1 MPKVI
6 LQPAGSGEVAAHF
19 KNTILNPVSLH
30 RCAQFL
36 SPPDIAELAE
46 IYGRDGTRVWG
57 VMPGEGFRNKS
68 KWELIDPGDA
78 VLFCGKGEV
87 FAHAFVKHKLHNRG
101 LATDL
106 WGKDKKGRTWEY
118 IYFVSAP
125 LTHSINYGRL
135 AGAIGFAP
143 DFVVLGFMVL
153 NEERSGRVLHEFNL
167 ADD

>member
-6 LQPAGSGEVAAHF
+6 LQPAGSGDAADHF
-19 KNTILNPVSLH
+19 KNTILKSVSLH
-30 RCAQFL
+30 RCAEFI
-36 SPPDIAELAE
+36 SAPDVAELAT
-46 IYGRDGTRVWG
+46 IYGRDGARVWG
-57 VMPGEGFRNKS
+57 VTPGEAFRNRK

-87 FAHAFVKHKLHNRG
+87 FAYAFVKHKLHNRQ
-101 LATDL
+101 LAIDL
-106 WGKDKKGRTWEY
+106 WGKDRKGRTWEY

-135 AGAIGFAP
+135 ARAIGFSP

-153 NEERSGRVLHEFNL
+153 NDEKSGRVLRDFNL

>member
-6 LQPAGSGEVAAHF
+6 LQPAGSRDAAVHF
-19 KNTILNPVSLH
+19 KNTILSPVSLL
-30 RCAQFL
+30 RCAEFL
-36 SPPDIAELAE
+36 SAPDIAELAE

-118 IYFVSAP
+118 IYFVSEP
-125 LTHSINYGRL
+125 LTHSISYTKL
-135 AGAIGFAP
+135 ARAIGYSS

-153 NEERSGRVLHEFNL
+153 DEHQSAKVLHDFHL

>member
-6 LQPAGSGEVAAHF
+6 LQPAGSRDAAVHF
-19 KNTILNPVSLH
+19 KNTILSPVSLH
-30 RCAQFL
+30 RCAEFL
-36 SPPDIAELAE
+36 SAPDIAELAE

-68 KWELIDPGDA
+68 KWELIDSGDA
-78 VLFCGKGEV
+78 VLVCGKGEV

-118 IYFVSAP
+118 IYFVSEP
-125 LTHSINYGRL
+125 LTHSISYTKL
-135 AGAIGFAP
+135 ARAIGYSS

-153 NEERSGRVLHEFNL
+153 DEHKSAKVLHDFHL